1 MKKSDTISKIQ
12 TYAIVHSTMNELEKI
27 ADSIQAMRDD
37 LYKFLD
43 EHYDFSNKELV
54 ARLKKV
60 SLIMK

>member
-27 ADSIQAMRDD
+27 ADSIQAMREE

-43 EHYDFSNKELV
+43 EHYDFSDKELV
-54 ARLKKV
+54 AKLKKA
-60 SLIMK
+60 SLML